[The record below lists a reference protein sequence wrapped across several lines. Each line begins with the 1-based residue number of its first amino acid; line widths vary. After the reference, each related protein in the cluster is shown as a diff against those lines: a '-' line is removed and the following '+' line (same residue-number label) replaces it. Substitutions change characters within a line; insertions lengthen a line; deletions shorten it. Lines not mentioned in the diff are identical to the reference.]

1 MPVQTVD
8 ASNHRQPLTGRATL
22 AAAAVGVVTAGSIA
36 GTTAAGA
43 APTVAI
49 AANTVCDDQRGTFT
63 LTPVTGGGAQA
74 AGLVATVRFAQ
85 EYPAVPNV
93 VCTLVN
99 TTASP
104 NVPIVTS
111 AASVTTAG
119 FSIATAAALVT
130 ATNYAVTYTV
140 DL

>member
-1 MPVQTVD
+1 MPVQTID

-36 GTTAAGA
+36 GTTAAGN

-49 AANTVCDDQRGTFT
+49 AANTQCDDQRGTFT
-63 LTPVTGGGAQA
+63 LTPVTSGGAQA
-74 AGLVATVRFAQ
+74 AGVVATVRFAQ

-93 VCTLVN
+93 LLTLIN

-104 NVPIVTS
+104 NVPII
-111 AASVTTAG
+111 AAAVATTGG
-119 FSIATAAALVT
+119 FSVVTAAALVT
-130 ATNYAVTYTV
+130 ATNYQVTYTV